1 MANEIRQDPED
12 RRRNRASR
20 QKPKTNAP
28 EIVRTPPKEF
38 DRRRFALQ
46 IWTIVAIVLA
56 ISIGLSIFFRVGQI
70 TVTGCNRYSAWTVS
84 EASGIEIGDS
94 LLFFGKATAGS
105 CILDALP
112 YVMSVR
118 FTVKLPGNVNI
129 IIEEAPVAYGL
140 QATDGSWWL
149 ITSEGKVAEQTDAV
163 NAEKTTVI
171 KGVILDGPVVGE
183 MARAYTSDSDGAVTG
198 ADRLATALQL
208 VQLLEA
214 NEILGE
220 MSCVDVNN
228 LQHLRLWYKNQ
239 YRIDLGDRQ
248 EMDTK
253 IATVRAAI
261 PEIGEFQ
268 TGVMELVKNGEIW
281 KVVFTNQS

>member
-1 MANEIRQDPED
+1 MATENRRDPED

-20 QKPKTNAP
+20 PKPKTNAP

-38 DRRRFALQ
+38 DRRHLVLR

-56 ISIGLSIFFRVGQI
+56 VSIGLSIFFRVGEI
-70 TVTGCNRYSAWTVS
+70 TVTGCNQYSAWTVS

-94 LLFFGKATAGS
+94 LLFFGEATAGS
-105 CILDALP
+105 RIMDALP
-112 YVMSVR
+112 YIKSVR
-118 FTVKLPGNVNI
+118 FEIKLPGNVNI
-129 IIEEAPVAYGL
+129 IIEEAPVAYAL
-140 QATDGSWWL
+140 QAADGSWWM
-149 ITSEGKVAEQTDAV
+149 ITSEGKVAEQTDALS
-163 NAEKTTVI
+163 AEKTTVI
-171 KGVILDGPVVGE
+171 KGVILDAPVVGE
-183 MARAYTSDSDGAVTG
+183 TAKAYTSDSGGAVTG
-198 ADRLATALQL
+198 ADRLAAALQL

-239 YRIDLGDRQ
+239 YRIELGDRQ
-248 EMDTK
+248 ELDTK

-261 PEIGEFQ
+261 PQIGEFQ
-268 TGVMELVKNGEIW
+268 TGVMELVKDGEIW